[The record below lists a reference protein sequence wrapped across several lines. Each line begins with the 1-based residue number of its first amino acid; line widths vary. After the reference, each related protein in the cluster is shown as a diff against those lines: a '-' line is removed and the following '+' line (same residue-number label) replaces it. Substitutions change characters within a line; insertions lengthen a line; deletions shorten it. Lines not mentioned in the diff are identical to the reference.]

1 MRSIKKLTNILLHFL
16 QSLRKGQ
23 QTDIMLLGE
32 LLARQNKQLPVLD
45 RLADAEFKVF
55 SQGGD
60 DGIIQYLINKVQ
72 ISDKTFIEFGVEN
85 YMESNTRFLLKHD
98 NWTGLIIDGSEKAI
112 TFIKSDDIYYQ
123 QELQVVNSF
132 ITAENINELI
142 ASQGIRGEIG
152 LLSVDIDGVD
162 YWVWKAITVVQP
174 VIVIIEYNSVL
185 GVEKAV
191 TVPYKP
197 DFIRSREHYSNLYFG
212 ASIKALCALAEEK
225 GYVFVGSNAMGNN
238 AYFIKKDRLGNL
250 KALTAEEGYICSK
263 FRESRD
269 KKGNLTHLTGPA
281 RYDHIKGLPVYNVL
295 SNVIESL

>member
-1 MRSIKKLTNILLHFL
+1 MTRIKKLANILLHFL
-16 QSLRKGQ
+16 HSLRKSQ
-23 QTDIMLLGE
+23 QTDLLLLGS
-32 LLARQNKQLPVLD
+32 LLARQNKQLGMID

-60 DGIIQYLINKVQ
+60 DGIIQYLINK
-72 ISDKTFIEFGVEN
+72 IHIPDKTFIEFGVEN
-85 YMESNTRFLLKHD
+85 YIESNTRFLLKKD
-98 NWTGLIIDGSEKAI
+98 NWSGLIIDGSSRA
-112 TFIKSDDIYYQ
+112 TDFIKADDIYYQ
-123 QELQVVNSF
+123 HELKVVTSF

-142 ASQGIRGEIG
+142 FSQDITGEIG

-174 VIVIIEYNSVL
+174 VIVVVEYNSVL

-197 DFIRSREHYSNLYFG
+197 DFVRSREHHSNLYFG

-225 GYVFVGSNAMGNN
+225 GYAFVGSNSMGNN

-250 KALTAEEGYICSK
+250 KALTPEEGYVRSK

-269 KKGNLTHLTGPA
+269 KKGDLTYLTGSA
-281 RYDHIKGLPVYNVL
+281 RYEHIKGLPVYNV
-295 SNVIESL
+295 STHTIESL